1 MEEFSNELPNLES
14 DLEDSVK
21 FNYASVVKRFTARL
35 IEVGIFSTLAL
46 LLAIISVKI
55 WPLEE
60 PGVLGFLETG
70 FYAFFRFMV
79 TLGIVILFEII
90 YEVIMIHKTGSTLG
104 KKIMKIKVVSIDGTA
119 TVSLK
124 SSIFRVGIVMLI
136 LTTSL
141 LSELIIPNAGGLILL
156 PWVPMLLWR
165 RDGRSV
171 MDLAAKTV
179 VISTMKTPSSKG
191 SHTDRKVF
199 AVLYIVVNL
208 YQIVSLWFSK

>member
-1 MEEFSNELPNLES
+1 MKEYSNESPNLVPNL
-14 DLEDSVK
+14 DDRLK
-21 FNYASVVKRFTARL
+21 LNYASVVKRFTAR
-35 IEVGIFSTLAL
+35 IIDVGIFSTLAL

-79 TLGIVILFEII
+79 TLGIVILIEII
-90 YEVIMIHKTGSTLG
+90 YEVIMVHKTGSTIG
-104 KKIMKIKVVSIDGTA
+104 KKIMKIKVVSIDGNA

-124 SSIFRVGIVMLI
+124 SSILRVGIVMLLLAI
-136 LTTSL
+136 SL

-156 PWVPMLLWR
+156 PWIPMLLWR
-165 RDGRSV
+165 KDGRSV
-171 MDLAAKTV
+171 MDIAAKTV
-179 VISTMKTPSSKG
+179 VISTIDTPSSKG
-191 SHTDRKVF
+191 DHTDRKVF

-208 YQIVSLWFSK
+208 YQIFSFWFSK